1 MDVQNV
7 YESCEKRTK
16 YASKY
21 IVIFVDDKVW
31 RIVYW
36 LTTQYPKISI
46 NPEKWMNSSKSYWE
60 KKGNLEL
67 EVDVIMEKAQQ
78 KALNIME
85 ILSRLWLTLE
95 GAIAYEENQQEKKE
109 RVQCSEKTITRTAIF
124 TKRYDV
130 SFKENGGNF

>member
-1 MDVQNV
+1 
-7 YESCEKRTK
+7 
-16 YASKY
+16 
-21 IVIFVDDKVW
+21 
-31 RIVYW
+31 
-36 LTTQYPKISI
+36 
-46 NPEKWMNSSKSYWE
+46 MNSSKSYWE

-109 RVQCSEKTITRTAIF
+109 MVQCSEKTITRTAIF

-130 SFKENGGNF
+130 SFKENEGNF

>member
-1 MDVQNV
+1 
-7 YESCEKRTK
+7 
-16 YASKY
+16 
-21 IVIFVDDKVW
+21 
-31 RIVYW
+31 
-36 LTTQYPKISI
+36 
-46 NPEKWMNSSKSYWE
+46 MNSSKSYWE

-109 RVQCSEKTITRTAIF
+109 MVQCSEKTITRTAIF
-124 TKRYDV
+124 TKMYDV

>member
-1 MDVQNV
+1 
-7 YESCEKRTK
+7 
-16 YASKY
+16 
-21 IVIFVDDKVW
+21 
-31 RIVYW
+31 
-36 LTTQYPKISI
+36 
-46 NPEKWMNSSKSYWE
+46 MNSSKSYWE

-109 RVQCSEKTITRTAIF
+109 MVQCSEKTIT
-124 TKRYDV
+124 
-130 SFKENGGNF
+130 